1 MFPLYDYNCQGWI
14 PQNLAKKL
22 VDVLGFESTLISLP
36 AEVTLQQF
44 LLSVDLIAPAPDPPL
59 PNSLYTFNRL
69 VAKNDPSSKPI
80 PGSKQ
85 REEEKK
91 IRAEDIGMFRALIY
105 LLFSVTR
112 KNQPR
117 VTNDAYIQFPSFH
130 LKEDFMVSIGRAPPP
145 RGEATMLLTTML
157 DYDDC
162 SPNPAVPPDSFSRD
176 VMLFSRRH
184 NVFQDFR

>member
-1 MFPLYDYNCQGWI
+1 MFPLYDYKCQGWI

-22 VDVLGFESTLISLP
+22 VDVLGFESTLVSLP

-69 VAKNDPSSKPI
+69 VAKTDPSSKPI

-91 IRAEDIGMFRALIY
+91 IMAKDIGMIRA
-105 LLFSVTR
+105 
-112 KNQPR
+112 
-117 VTNDAYIQFPSFH
+117 
-130 LKEDFMVSIGRAPPP
+130 
-145 RGEATMLLTTML
+145 
-157 DYDDC
+157 
-162 SPNPAVPPDSFSRD
+162 
-176 VMLFSRRH
+176 
-184 NVFQDFR
+184 